1 MGLYVYIR
9 AFIEANEQSEQWSGQ
24 PNKIIFERKGKSDW
38 KHKATV
44 HRLEKIYKH
53 FMRWTRLDTW
63 K

>member
-53 FMRWTRLDTW
+53 FMRW
-63 K
+63 